1 MAVTINEIANERK
14 SSFDSGAASE
24 HLVLSCLYRLGINA
38 FISFGNKKSIDIII
52 KADNGQS
59 LTIDVKSVR
68 DYSSI
73 VVNNVVE
80 LPNHF
85 IVAVIYKKRF
95 ENTAVMPGFYIIPSK
110 AVSGIV
116 KSFGKE
122 LRIMKK
128 DIEGFKDQW
137 HFLTSKKNSPIKPTQ
152 KAKTPKRIEY

>member
-1 MAVTINEIANERK
+1 MAIIVRETNGTRK

-52 KADNGQS
+52 KANNGQS
-59 LTIDVKSVR
+59 LTVDVKSVR

-73 VVNNVVE
+73 VVNNAVQ

-85 IVAVIYKKRF
+85 IVVVIYKKRF
-95 ENTAVMPGFYIIPSK
+95 EDPSVMPDFYIIPSE
-110 AVSGIV
+110 SIGGII

-122 LRIMKK
+122 LRIVKG

-137 HFLTSKKNSPIKPTQ
+137 QLLSSQKKIKN
-152 KAKTPKRIEY
+152 KANLKIKRP

>member
-1 MAVTINEIANERK
+1 MAITVNEISKKRK

-52 KADNGQS
+52 KANNGKS
-59 LTIDVKSVR
+59 LTVDVKSAR

-73 VVNNVVE
+73 VVNNVVH

-85 IVAVIYKKRF
+85 VVVVIYKKKF
-95 ENTAVMPGFYIIPSK
+95 EIPSTMPDFYIIPSE
-110 AVSGIV
+110 SIDGIV

-122 LRIMKK
+122 LRIMKG
-128 DIEGFKDQW
+128 DIEVYKDQW
-137 HFLTSKKNSPIKPTQ
+137 QLLKK
-152 KAKTPKRIEY
+152 